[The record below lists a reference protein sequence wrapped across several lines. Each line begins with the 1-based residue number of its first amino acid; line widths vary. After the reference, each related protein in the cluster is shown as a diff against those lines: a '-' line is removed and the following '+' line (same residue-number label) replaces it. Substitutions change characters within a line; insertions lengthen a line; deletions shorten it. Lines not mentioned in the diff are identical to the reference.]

1 MSVPERIRHANPWW
15 RRLLRRWRQWRGG
28 EPVKGHLVQ
37 IVDADGQR
45 RKRVIFETEQE
56 AVRVAGCLRALKP
69 SSRFP
74 GLLADSGRCL
84 EVEFLAGPVARR
96 HRRDDHAAVAEF
108 FVDLYTGQTLRS
120 TDPAELALVNEFDK
134 ALARLHAAA
143 WIDAREAER
152 LAALARDWQPRQ
164 VWLGHEYIDPI
175 ARNFVISDQRAM
187 AIDIEA
193 LWPDQPL
200 GLGLAKAV
208 LRWLHIPPAAVL
220 KEVLQRSD
228 RDLQGQ
234 YPWVSLCFTALYFA
248 QKLDQNKPGHIRIRA
263 LTGLGRA
270 QNSKP

>member
-1 MSVPERIRHANPWW
+1 MSVPERIRYANPWW

-28 EPVKGHLVQ
+28 EPVKVHLVQ
-37 IVDADGQR
+37 IVDADGRR

-56 AVRVAGCLRALKP
+56 AVRVASCLRALKP

-74 GLLADSGRCL
+74 RLLSEAGRRL

-96 HRRDDHAAVAEF
+96 RRRTDHAAVAEF
-108 FVDLYTGQTLRS
+108 FVDLYAGQTLRAA
-120 TDPAELALVNEFDK
+120 DPAGLAWVSEFDK

-152 LAALARDWQPRQ
+152 LAELARDWQPPQ

-175 ARNFVISDQRAM
+175 ARNFVINDQRAM

-200 GLGLAKAV
+200 GLGLAKAA
-208 LRWLHIPPAAVL
+208 LRWLHTPPDAVL
-220 KEVLQRSD
+220 KAVLKRSGT
-228 RDLQGQ
+228 DLQDQ

-248 QKLDQNKPGHIRIRA
+248 QKLDQNKPGHIRIQA
-263 LTGLGRA
+263 LTGLGQA
-270 QNSKP
+270 HNSKP